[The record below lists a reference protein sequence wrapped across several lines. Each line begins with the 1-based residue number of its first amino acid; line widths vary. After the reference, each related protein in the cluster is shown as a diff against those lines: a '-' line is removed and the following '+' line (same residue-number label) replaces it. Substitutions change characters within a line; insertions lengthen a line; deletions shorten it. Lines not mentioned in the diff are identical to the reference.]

1 MKKTIKIALILVA
14 AIIVGF
20 VAYSLGWRIYCEKTP
35 FNRMETLKVRRAEQ
49 KELLKQPARIDTL
62 CLFDA
67 KRGNI
72 LDCNGNVLATS
83 VTAFDISY
91 DPTVWQNDEEWET
104 SVRQMSKGLAEIIGK
119 KSAAEYYRYFSEGR
133 IAGKKYLRIEE
144 GVDSLTLDSLK
155 ELPFFNMKPAVG
167 GIILEKHEKRA
178 YPYGSIARRTIG
190 FVRYGAETYN
200 NHIGIEGRFDNVLAI
215 SPGYEIVKS
224 KWKKFPFSSAR
235 LTKKTLDR
243 KEAVSGKDVQTTL
256 DINLQMK
263 ADTILRK
270 SIECN
275 EVISGACLMLA
286 EVKTGAI
293 RTMVNLVRDRDEGF
307 KEYYNVAIGR
317 SYEPGALLWP
327 AVEIASMKCGE
338 KKFSVEAFAGDREQS
353 FVDSLRNVILGGQWN
368 REEWDIA
375 GLRRLECASPSMSES
390 WSRTLISSIGRGYC
404 IQTPALDYLSLYLA
418 IARGGEGVRPHL
430 VLSDSIE
437 KYNLCTSEQAKS
449 LTDELKQSTARNK
462 AFRNTKE
469 DVAGETGKSFT
480 IQPNGHYTTDD
491 GRKSVQSTFVGFF
504 PADAPEYCAL
514 CMVYSMPLYRFNTGF
529 EIPSIVVSNLVNS
542 IYEQ

>member
-1 MKKTIKIALILVA
+1 MKKSIKIAIILVV

-20 VAYSLGWRIYCEKTP
+20 VAYSFGLQLNISRMPFSRI
-35 FNRMETLKVRRAEQ
+35 ETLRARRAEQ
-49 KELLKQPARIDTL
+49 KELLRQPERIDTL
-62 CLFDA
+62 CLFDVM
-67 KRGNI
+67 RGNI

-83 VTAFDISY
+83 TTVYDISY
-91 DPTVWQNDEEWET
+91 DPTVWQNDEEWDS

-133 IAGKKYLRIEE
+133 KAGKKFLRIEE
-144 GVDSLTLDSLK
+144 DVDSLTLISLK

-167 GIILEKHEKRA
+167 GIILEKHQKRA
-178 YPYGSIARRTIG
+178 YPYGPIARRTIG

-200 NHIGIEGRFDNVLAI
+200 NHIGIEGRFDSMLAI
-215 SPGYEIVKS
+215 SPGYEVVKT
-224 KWKKFPFSSAR
+224 KWRKFPFRLAR
-235 LTKKTLDR
+235 LTTKTLER
-243 KEAVSGKDVQTTL
+243 KEAVPGKDVQTTL
-256 DINLQMK
+256 DINLQMM
-263 ADTILRK
+263 ADSILRK
-270 SIECN
+270 SIESN
-275 EVISGACLMLA
+275 EVISGACLILA

-293 RTMVNLVRDRDEGF
+293 RTMVNLVRDGDEGF
-307 KEYYNVAIGR
+307 KEYYNVAIGYP
-317 SYEPGALLWP
+317 YEPGTLLWP
-327 AVEIASMKCGE
+327 AVEIASTKCGAS
-338 KKFSVEAFAGDREQS
+338 KFTVDAFAGDREQS
-353 FVDSLRNVILGGQWN
+353 FVDSLRQVILGGQWN

-390 WSRTLISSIGRGYC
+390 WSRTLLSSLGRGYC
-404 IQTPALDYLSLYLA
+404 IQAPALDYLSLYLA
-418 IARGGEGVRPHL
+418 IARGGEGVRTHL
-430 VLSDSIE
+430 VMSDSIE

-449 LTDELKQSTARNK
+449 LTDGLKQSTARNI

-469 DVAGETGKSFT
+469 DVAGETGTSFA

-514 CMVYSMPLYRFNTGF
+514 CMAYSMPSYRPNTVF
-529 EIPSIVVSNLVNS
+529 EVPSIVVSNLVNS